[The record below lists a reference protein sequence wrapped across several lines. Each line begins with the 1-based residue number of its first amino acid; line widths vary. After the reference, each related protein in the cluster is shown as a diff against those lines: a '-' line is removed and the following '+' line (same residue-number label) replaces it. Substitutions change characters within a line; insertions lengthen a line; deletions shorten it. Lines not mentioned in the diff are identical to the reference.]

1 MVLKLHKQCLD
12 DTGKLFIL
20 LMWGNERKG
29 RCVLEIKKK
38 KKNKKRERKKKG
50 FCGMTVLEMP

>member
-20 LMWGNERKG
+20 LMCGNERKG
-29 RCVLEIKKK
+29 RCVLEKKK
-38 KKNKKRERKKKG
+38 KKRIRKERGKKRG
-50 FCGMTVLEMP
+50 FAE